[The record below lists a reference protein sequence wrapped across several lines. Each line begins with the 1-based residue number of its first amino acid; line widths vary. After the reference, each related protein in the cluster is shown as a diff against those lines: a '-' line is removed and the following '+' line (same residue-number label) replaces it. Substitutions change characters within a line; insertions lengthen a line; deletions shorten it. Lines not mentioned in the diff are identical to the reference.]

1 MLNSAKLLAICSVVA
16 LSFPNNSLASFKAS
30 SFFTTAACTAGF
42 ASTFKS
48 FLANSVLASV
58 FVTSASEATCVNS
71 FLAAATSFS
80 SFVAV
85 ASLTFCSSAFLASNF
100 LSKAWVLAS
109 VTTWLNACTACA
121 WASTSACVAASL
133 ANTALAAANASFAAA
148 TAVLSASWADFNF
161 SSNVAIL
168 AFKISFL
175 AVATLGAS
183 FATSAFGVT
192 SVFGASAPTFSDT
205 AEATLSLVVSTTGF
219 TATLGSSFNFSPEFV
234 ALSTVVLFDKSSL
247 AWATAPAPKNIL
259 APITTDAVPT
269 LNFLIEYDSTF
280 VPCLVSF
287 KYWLFLLTIY
297 SSLVFNTLD
306 SNSLILLSLYN

>member
-1 MLNSAKLLAICSVVA
+1 MLNSAKLLAICSLVA
-16 LSFPNNSLASFKAS
+16 LSFPSNSLASFKAS

-58 FVTSASEATCVNS
+58 LVTCASEATCVNS

-85 ASLTFCSSAFLASNF
+85 ASLAFCSSAFLASNF
-100 LSKAWVLAS
+100 LSKAWALAS

-121 WASTSACVAASL
+121 CASTSACVAASL
-133 ANTALAAANASFAAA
+133 ANTALAAANASLAAA
-148 TAVLSASWADFNF
+148 TAALSASWADFNF

-183 FATSAFGVT
+183 SFATSAFGVA
-192 SVFGASAPTFSDT
+192 SVFGASAPTFSAT

-234 ALSTVVLFDKSSL
+234 VLSTVVLFDTSSL
-247 AWATAPAPKNIL
+247 AWATTPAPKNIL

-269 LNFLIEYDSTF
+269 LNFLIEYDSTL
-280 VPCLVSF
+280 VPSLVSF

-297 SSLVFNTLD
+297 F
-306 SNSLILLSLYN
+306 LLSI